1 MTKKDSLKYKFGL
14 NKRIQDFLDILDL
27 DPENQYDLT
36 NIPNLIY
43 YFKDVERYDFNIQR
57 MPGNHFHFSLGLSY
71 KESIDKEDGSGE
83 EEKEITFYFK
93 KIYKNL
99 HCPLINLLKLRWI
112 YYQEDLIKYKQS
124 KGYLTDLEKSKLES
138 ELWYHMDYFTK
149 LLNEEN

>member
-43 YFKDVERYDFNIQR
+43 YFKDVKRYDFNIQR
-57 MPGNHFHFSLGLSY
+57 MPGNHFHFSLCLSY
-71 KESIDKEDGSGE
+71 KKIDEETGE
-83 EEKEITFYFK
+83 EYESTFWFK

-99 HCPLINLLKLRWI
+99 HCPLIDLLKLRWI

-149 LLNEEN
+149 HLNEEN

>member
-1 MTKKDSLKYKFGL
+1 MAKKDSLKYKFGL
-14 NKRIQDFLDILDL
+14 NKRIKDFLDILDL

-57 MPGNHFHFSLGLSY
+57 VTGNHFHFSLGLSY
-71 KESIDKEDGSGE
+71 KKSIDKEDGSGE
-83 EEKEITFYFK
+83 EKIEKEFWFK

-99 HCPLINLLKLRWI
+99 HYPLIDLLKLRWI

-124 KGYLTDLEKSKLES
+124 KGCLTDLEKNKLES

-149 LLNEEN
+149 HLNEDY